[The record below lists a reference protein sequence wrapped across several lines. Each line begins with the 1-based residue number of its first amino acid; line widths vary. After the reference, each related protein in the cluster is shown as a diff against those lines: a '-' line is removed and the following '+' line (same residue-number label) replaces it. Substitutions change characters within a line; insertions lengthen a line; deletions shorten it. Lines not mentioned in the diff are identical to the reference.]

1 MIKKILFLLLSSQLL
16 TTATSIDDQLEKL
29 IEDNNLQALGPSFKE
44 RIEVVRLG
52 SSLFRDRQLSG
63 NKDIT
68 CMHCHHPGM
77 GTSDLLPLPIG
88 AGGEGLG
95 QSRQQREAKII
106 PRNSPALI
114 NLGYK
119 EIKDMFWDGRVS
131 YDKKTKILQTPEP
144 AFNGKNPKAAHI
156 TKLLNSSLAA
166 QVIFPITS
174 KEEMRGFSQNELA
187 EAQTNLEVWDRV
199 MKRLLYGEF
208 KDFYREQF
216 AKAFPKTK
224 VEELNIGHV
233 GNAMAAFISYNFN
246 LINTP
251 YDRYLNGD
259 KDAMTHSEK
268 KGLKVF
274 LTRGKCINCHAGKHL
289 SNFQYK
295 STGTPQIGTVNSP
308 KLDDRGRFDVTGEKR
323 DQYKFR
329 TPPLRNIVL
338 TAPYMHSG
346 VFTDLE
352 QVIEH
357 YDNVKKSMANFKVTE
372 EIQRFYDE
380 KIVHDKDPK
389 REKLRFNLMSIGELR
404 KGLKL
409 TDNEK
414 SDLLNFIKDALTD
427 DRIKSNETTE
437 LFKNRL

>member
-1 MIKKILFLLLSSQLL
+1 LGNIKM
-16 TTATSIDDQLEKL
+16 KL
-29 IEDNNLQALGPSFKE
+29 ITLLILITSPVLATGTNIDEQLAKLIKDNNLQPLEESFKE

-52 SSLFRDRQLSG
+52 HNLFRDRQLSG

-77 GTSDLLPLPIG
+77 GTSDMLPLPIG
-88 AGGEGLG
+88 AGGQGLG
-95 QSRQQREAKII
+95 QSRQQREAQVI

-119 EIKDMFWDGRVS
+119 DIKDMFWDGRVS
-131 YDKKTKILQTPEP
+131 FDPKTGILQTPEP
-144 AFNGKNPKAAHI
+144 AFNGQNPKAAHI
-156 TKLLNSSLAA
+156 TKHLTSSLAA

-174 KEEMRGFSQNELA
+174 KEEMRGFAHNELA
-187 EAQTNLEVWDRV
+187 TAETNLEVWDRV
-199 MKRLLYGEF
+199 MKRLLHGEF

-216 AKAFPKTK
+216 TKAFPNTK
-224 VEELNIGHV
+224 IEDFNIGHV

-251 YDRYLNGD
+251 YDRYLKGD
-259 KDAMTHSEK
+259 MDAMTHSEK

-295 STGTPQIGTVNSP
+295 STGTPQIGTVGSP

-329 TPPLRNIVL
+329 TPPLRNVVL

-346 VFTDLE
+346 VFSTLE
-352 QVIEH
+352 EVIEH
-357 YDNVKKSMANFKVTE
+357 YDNVKKSMAEFKVTE
-372 EIQRFYDE
+372 DIQRFYDE

-409 TDNEK
+409 TDSEK
-414 SDLLNFIKDALTD
+414 ADLLKFVKDALTD
-427 DRIKSNETTE
+427 DRVK
-437 LFKNRL
+437 